1 MLGLN
6 KAWYGDYSGN
16 VVPFSSGGGV
26 GSIYYT
32 QFSSSNTT
40 FNASTENKSFIILLS
55 KYQCIFINL
64 ENTTFIRC
72 QYTNKSEGI
81 GDDRTSR
88 FPTDLMSFPISLI
101 DNRTY
106 NMESA
111 GNYGTFKITNNVL
124 YFTTYT
130 TVIMCYMI

>member
-32 QFSSSNTT
+32 TFSSSNTT
-40 FNASTENKSFIILLS
+40 YDASTENKSFIILLS

-64 ENTTFIRC
+64 ENATFIRC
-72 QYTNKSEGI
+72 YYTNKRDGI
-81 GDDRTSR
+81 GDNKCSY
-88 FPTDLMSFPISLI
+88 FPDDLITFPISLI

-106 NMESA
+106 NMESP
-111 GNYGTFKITNNVL
+111 GNYGTFKITNNML

>member
-1 MLGLN
+1 MT
-6 KAWYGDYSGN
+6 KTWYGDYSGN

-32 QFSSSNTT
+32 QFSSSSTT

-64 ENTTFIRC
+64 ENATFIRC
-72 QYTNKSEGI
+72 YYSNTSDGLGDNK
-81 GDDRTSR
+81 TYR
-88 FPTDLMSFPISLI
+88 FPTDLTSFPISLI

-106 NMESA
+106 NMENS

-124 YFTTYT
+124 YFTTYN

>member
-40 FNASTENKSFIILLS
+40 FNVSTENKSFIILLS

-64 ENTTFIRC
+64 ENVTFIRC

-81 GDDRTSR
+81 GDNKTYR
-88 FPTDLMSFPISLI
+88 FPTDLTSFPISLI

-111 GNYGTFKITNNVL
+111 GNYGTFKITSNVL
-124 YFTTYT
+124 YFTTYNT
-130 TVIMCYMI
+130 DIMCYMI